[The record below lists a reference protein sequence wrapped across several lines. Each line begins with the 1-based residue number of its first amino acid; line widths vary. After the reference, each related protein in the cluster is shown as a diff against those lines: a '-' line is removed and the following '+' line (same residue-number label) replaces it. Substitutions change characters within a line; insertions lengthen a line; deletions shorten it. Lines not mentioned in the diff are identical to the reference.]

1 MNVYE
6 PLIMV
11 VLTIAGFMLSR
22 WGSKYGD
29 IFINASNSYLF
40 YVAVPA
46 ILVIKIG
53 FTQISYI
60 FAILMLI
67 SSLHI
72 ILMLVTSFLLF
83 RPLAEPIT
91 ALSASLSLSMP
102 NSAYLAIPLA
112 LILWGDSIYVL
123 PYMIAFNIIL
133 PFLTMFLAYITARRM
148 HEKSVYFKSLPVLIG
163 FALALIA
170 RILYDAEYGD
180 STTIVNCIDN
190 LISYSFY
197 LSFIVIGGSI
207 GKLSMKV
214 LKNDIKIVATS
225 CIIKY
230 ILSPLL
236 MLLLSFLLLNN
247 FNTSNNLYI
256 HGLILQSIMPPA
268 VINIVLGKV
277 FHLNEEL
284 ITILLILLTP
294 ISIALSLAVWNILI

>member
-91 ALSASLSLSMP
+91 ALSASLSLSM
-102 NSAYLAIPLA
+102 S
-112 LILWGDSIYVL
+112 
-123 PYMIAFNIIL
+123 
-133 PFLTMFLAYITARRM
+133 
-148 HEKSVYFKSLPVLIG
+148 
-163 FALALIA
+163 
-170 RILYDAEYGD
+170 
-180 STTIVNCIDN
+180 
-190 LISYSFY
+190 
-197 LSFIVIGGSI
+197 
-207 GKLSMKV
+207 
-214 LKNDIKIVATS
+214 
-225 CIIKY
+225 
-230 ILSPLL
+230 
-236 MLLLSFLLLNN
+236 
-247 FNTSNNLYI
+247 
-256 HGLILQSIMPPA
+256 
-268 VINIVLGKV
+268 
-277 FHLNEEL
+277 
-284 ITILLILLTP
+284 
-294 ISIALSLAVWNILI
+294 

>member
-1 MNVYE
+1 
-6 PLIMV
+6 
-11 VLTIAGFMLSR
+11 
-22 WGSKYGD
+22 
-29 IFINASNSYLF
+29 
-40 YVAVPA
+40 
-46 ILVIKIG
+46 
-53 FTQISYI
+53 
-60 FAILMLI
+60 
-67 SSLHI
+67 
-72 ILMLVTSFLLF
+72 
-83 RPLAEPIT
+83 
-91 ALSASLSLSMP
+91 
-102 NSAYLAIPLA
+102 
-112 LILWGDSIYVL
+112 
-123 PYMIAFNIIL
+123 
-133 PFLTMFLAYITARRM
+133 TMFLAYIAVRKA
-148 HEKSVYFKSLPVLIG
+148 HEKAIHFKSLPVLAA
-163 FALALIA
+163 FTVALII
-170 RILYDAEYGD
+170 RMLYGVKYEGD
-180 STTIVNCIDN
+180 VTAVNYIDY
-190 LISYSFY
+190 LVSYSFY